1 VLFVYN
7 NTTIAITI
15 QENGATP
22 SPREEGLLRTR
33 RMKKMMSPSSR
44 EGVERERERSPP
56 TKVERLY
63 LIGNIVLSQ
72 LIGSRQSPPQE
83 SPIMLIH
90 CIKLVILVVAT

>member
-33 RMKKMMSPSSR
+33 RMKKMMSSSSR
-44 EGVERERERSPP
+44 EGVEREREI
-56 TKVERLY
+56 TT
-63 LIGNIVLSQ
+63 N
-72 LIGSRQSPPQE
+72 
-83 SPIMLIH
+83 
-90 CIKLVILVVAT
+90 